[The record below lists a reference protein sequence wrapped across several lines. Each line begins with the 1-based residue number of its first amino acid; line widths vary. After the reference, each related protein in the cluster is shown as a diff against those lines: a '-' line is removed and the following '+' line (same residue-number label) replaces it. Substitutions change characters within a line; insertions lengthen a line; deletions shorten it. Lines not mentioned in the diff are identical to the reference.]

1 MMEFYI
7 ILIFIT
13 TILFIPTLYAFLIGA
28 PIALTSKSRI
38 EEIIKKAEIKR
49 GDKFYELGTGT
60 GRVMVIMAKYRQIKV
75 IGFELSPVFYFITWL
90 NLKINGIKN
99 YKLYLKNFFN
109 ANINEAD
116 IVFCFL
122 IPKTMEKLK
131 DKFIKELKPETKI
144 ISFAFQ
150 IKGWVPYAVIQGGR
164 KPPVYFYK
172 IK

>member
-1 MMEFYI
+1 M
-7 ILIFIT
+7 
-13 TILFIPTLYAFLIGA
+13 
-28 PIALTSKSRI
+28 
-38 EEIIKKAEIKR
+38 
-49 GDKFYELGTGT
+49 
-60 GRVMVIMAKYRQIKV
+60 
-75 IGFELSPVFYFITWL
+75 
-90 NLKINGIKN
+90 
-99 YKLYLKNFFN
+99 KNFFN